1 MPNVPKATIRKFTL
15 SWKQNLG
22 QRITELHNP
31 HNPQKNICL
40 DSGSRPEIEGVQ
52 TVVRKVQ
59 IQVLKN
65 TNPVKYVAIFMVN
78 VTPAIILCKL

>member
-22 QRITELHNP
+22 QRLQNY
-31 HNPQKNICL
+31 NPQKNICL

>member
-1 MPNVPKATIRKFTL
+1 METK
-15 SWKQNLG
+15 SWSE
-22 QRITELHNP
+22 ITELD
-31 HNPQKNICL
+31 NPQKNICL
-40 DSGSRPEIEGVQ
+40 DSGSRPEIGGVQ

>member
-1 MPNVPKATIRKFTL
+1 METK
-15 SWKQNLG
+15 SWLE
-22 QRITELHNP
+22 ITELDNP
-31 HNPQKNICL
+31 QNPQKNICL

-78 VTPAIILCKL
+78 VTPAIILCKLWLLWASFKPSL